1 MKYAHNFVL
10 DDTDLNMR
18 LLTVRNAEGKHA
30 SEYHYALVNDDAD
43 LTAVPEGYEVVHV
56 PVTRFICMTS
66 LQLSNFIAL
75 DLTPCVVGIT
85 STRHL
90 FNEALNQQL
99 QTGQT
104 VKIGIEGEFDNEMVL
119 AANPQLILVS
129 PSKRGGFDVLK
140 ESGMPIMP
148 HMGYQ
153 EADPLGQAEWVKLI
167 GILTGH
173 EQEALTYFND
183 IEQQYISLK
192 TKVSEYHKSQS
203 DRSNLSSSPSMGE
216 VAEGRRGSVS
226 IFSGDM
232 KGGAWY
238 ATGGKSFLASIFRD
252 AGAHYVLEDNEDTG
266 GVNMDFEA
274 IYAQAADVDYWRI
287 SNSFDGEFSYNTL
300 AEQDSRFR
308 DFKAFRERHVIYCN
322 MSQTPFY
329 ESFPVHPELVLSDFV
344 HIFYPDLLPD
354 YTPTYYHLL
363 DE

>member
-1 MKYAHNFVL
+1 
-10 DDTDLNMR
+10 MR

-30 SEYHYALVNDDAD
+30 SEYHYALVSDEAD
-43 LTAVPEGYEVVHV
+43 FSAIPEGYEVVHV

-99 QTGQT
+99 EAGQT

-119 AANPQLILVS
+119 AADPQLIFVS

-153 EADPLGQAEWVKLI
+153 EADPLGQAEWVKLV
-167 GILTGH
+167 GVLTGH
-173 EQEALTYFND
+173 EQEALTYFNN
-183 IEQQYISLK
+183 IEQQYTSLK
-192 TKVSEYHKSQS
+192 EQVQS
-203 DRSNLSSSPSMGE
+203 CNVLQDG
-216 VAEGRRGSVS
+216 VT

-238 ATGGKSFLASIFRD
+238 ATGGKSYLAAIFRD

-287 SNSFDGEFSYNTL
+287 SNSFSGEFSYNTL

-344 HIFYPDLLPD
+344 HIFYPTLLPD
-354 YTPTYYHLL
+354 YQPTYYHLL